1 MGTEV
6 AILAH
11 EPPPTFHIVVAI
23 FSAIVPKLVK
33 YSPFKYVFKLDVDHV
48 FEPFIFQYWLPTDFA
63 LITFVW
69 SPNTPIILNKFASGH
84 VVASEPK
91 HI

>member
-1 MGTEV
+1 M
-6 AILAH
+6 
-11 EPPPTFHIVVAI
+11 
-23 FSAIVPKLVK
+23 
-33 YSPFKYVFKLDVDHV
+33 PF
-48 FEPFIFQYWLPTDFA
+48 WSPTDFA

-91 HI
+91 QI

>member
-1 MGTEV
+1 M
-6 AILAH
+6 
-11 EPPPTFHIVVAI
+11 AI
-23 FSAIVPKLVK
+23 FSANVPRLVK
-33 YSPFKYVFKLDVDHV
+33 YVPFRYVFKLELAHV
-48 FEPFIFQYWLPTDFA
+48 FELFVSHFWLPTDFA

-91 HI
+91 QI